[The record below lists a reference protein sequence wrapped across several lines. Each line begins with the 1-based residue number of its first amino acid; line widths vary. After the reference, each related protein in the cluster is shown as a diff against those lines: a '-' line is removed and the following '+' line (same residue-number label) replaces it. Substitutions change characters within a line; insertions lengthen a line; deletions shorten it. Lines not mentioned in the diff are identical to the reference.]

1 LFIAHDDIGV
11 QAAYFSP
18 DKSIMK
24 SKHHAAA
31 KRSRTK
37 CFKKPRNAEGNII
50 GKRTL
55 AKKDKLASTTLLSD
69 QRGAVAFE
77 MLIVWLFMTMGLLLP
92 LSDLAIAGFKFIS
105 AQQALR
111 DMAQRTQYNPP
122 ADVTTSSGI
131 GSWTDSLPTTVA
143 GFPITAK
150 VYCGNPGTLAPC
162 APDPPGTASPKYYTF
177 STSFT
182 LSPMVLG
189 SYLCSTCTANYSQP
203 FQ

>member
-1 LFIAHDDIGV
+1 MYTNHQTALSSKPKSRLGGLALRIVELEDLWLRDNCPHLDSRQKVRTLVPPSRWLVSYMRSFIA
-11 QAAYFSP
+11 
-18 DKSIMK
+18 
-24 SKHHAAA
+24 
-31 KRSRTK
+31 
-37 CFKKPRNAEGNII
+37 
-50 GKRTL
+50 
-55 AKKDKLASTTLLSD
+55 D

-77 MLIVWLFMTMGLLLP
+77 TLIVWLFMTMGLLLP
-92 LSDLAIAGFKFIS
+92 LSDLAIAGFKFIA

-131 GSWTDSLPTTVA
+131 GSWTSSLPTTVA

-189 SYLCSTCTANYSQP
+189 SYLCSTCAAKYSQP